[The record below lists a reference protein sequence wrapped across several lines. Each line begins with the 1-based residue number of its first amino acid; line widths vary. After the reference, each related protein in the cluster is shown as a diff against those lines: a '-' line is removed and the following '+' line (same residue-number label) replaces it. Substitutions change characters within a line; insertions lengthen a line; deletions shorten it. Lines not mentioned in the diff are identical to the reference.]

1 MTPSRT
7 RAAGVVVVALALL
20 TVAGL
25 AVGAGLGV
33 FGPLSDDNAADSTEI
48 DRNGTSDATAPD
60 DRPDDPSTN
69 DTIGYVEGYWYDDS
83 LPADDRDDAA
93 LEEDELEPVVYRS
106 MARVERLRNTTFDEE
121 VPVDVVSRAEFQ
133 EGNDDLFVN
142 VTAEQRLQENVNYE
156 ALFTVDRDTDAIDE
170 AEALYGDSV
179 GGYYEPTEDRIVIV
193 SNTPETPELNEVIL
207 GHELVHALQD
217 QQFDLTSY
225 ERPTIDAD
233 NAKNGLIE
241 GDASWIESRYERECG
256 SEWDCVLPANGGQ
269 NAGSSSD
276 GALEPNWGLYLSIY
290 LPYDEGPEY
299 VDFLYEEGGWER
311 LNAAYDDPPTTSSA
325 VIHPD
330 SEREPA
336 AVDVPDRSNDDWTQ
350 YRVEGQPATE
360 TVGEAGMVAMF
371 AGGAFESGE
380 PSVIDR
386 NALLESGDPGYDYD
400 QPQTDGWAGD
410 TLVTYVNESRDVN
423 ANATMEAVDHAGYV
437 WRSEWVSSEEGR
449 EFADAYLELLEG
461 YGAEPVE
468 DRRNTYAIDGAD
480 YPGAYYVD
488 HDGETVTIVRAP
500 SVDDLDALE
509 AGAAPSGE
517 DTLAFGDEESES
529 TAEPASAETNTDRDD
544 GVLAALGRIGAAP
557 ALLAFAVG
565 LLIVI
570 GVSIATLRSRNA
582 AATTGTVA
590 DPVPSGNRRAFAPA
604 RE

>member
-1 MTPSRT
+1 MKSTRT
-7 RAAGVVVVALALL
+7 RAAVAVVVALVLL
-20 TVAGL
+20 TVVGVGL
-25 AVGAGLGV
+25 GVGLGV
-33 FGPLSDDNAADSTEI
+33 FGPLSDDTPANSTDS
-48 DRNGTSDATAPD
+48 DRNETSAAAD

-69 DTIGYVEGYWYDDS
+69 ETIGYVEGYWYDDS
-83 LPADDRDDAA
+83 LPADNRSDAA
-93 LEEDELEPVVYRS
+93 LEEGELEPAVYRS
-106 MARVERLRNTTFDEE
+106 MARVERLRNATFDEE

-133 EGNDDLFVN
+133 ANNDDLFVN
-142 VTAEQRLQENVNYE
+142 VTAERRLQENVNYE

-193 SNTPETPELNEVIL
+193 SNTPDTPELNEVVL

-217 QQFDLTSY
+217 QRFDLTSY
-225 ERPTIDAD
+225 ERPTIDED

-256 SEWDCVLPANGGQ
+256 DEWDCVLPANGGQ
-269 NAGSSSD
+269 TGSSGD
-276 GALEPNWGLYLSIY
+276 GALDPNWGLYLSIY

-299 VDFLYEEGGWER
+299 VDYLYEQGGWER
-311 LNAAYDDPPTTSSA
+311 LNGAYDDPPTTSSA
-325 VIHPD
+325 VIHPG

-336 AVDVPDRSNDDWTQ
+336 GVDVPDRSNDDWTQ
-350 YRVEGQPATE
+350 YQVDGEPATE

-380 PSVIDR
+380 PSVIGR
-386 NALLESGDPGYDYD
+386 NALLESGEPGYEYD

-410 TLVTYVNESRDVN
+410 TLVTYVNESRDVD
-423 ANATMEAVDHAGYV
+423 ANATMDAVDHAGYV
-437 WRSEWVSSEEGR
+437 WRTEWLSSDDSR

-461 YGAEPVE
+461 YGAEPVD

-488 HDGETVTIVRAP
+488 RDGETVTIVRAP

-509 AGAAPSGE
+509 ADAAPSGE
-517 DTLAFGDEESES
+517 DTLAFGDTGDEN
-529 TAEPASAETNTDRDD
+529 TAEPASAETNADRDG
-544 GVLAALGRIGAAP
+544 GVLAAFGRIGAAP
-557 ALLAFAVG
+557 ALLALAAS
-565 LLIVI
+565 LLLVI
-570 GVSIATLRSRNA
+570 GVSITTLRGRSA
-582 AATTGTVA
+582 IATAGSVA
-590 DPVPSGNRRAFAPA
+590 DPVPSGDRRDFAPA